1 MLGITVTAGTAAA
14 DWAGSADS
22 TAAVACVGSAGAAGS
37 AVAAAGAGTGAG
49 VSSLNG
55 SITAVAAGSV
65 AVGQSMCIAASRCL
79 G

>member
-37 AVAAAGAGTGAG
+37 AVAGAGTGAG

-65 AVGQSMCIAASRCL
+65 AVGQSMCITASRCL